1 MERTNYDPENDP
13 GRGQGPYAPPPHQ
26 GQIPPLPP
34 PIYGRRELPY
44 KSQAFAIILSVFL
57 PSMGH
62 VYVGFY
68 KQAFTIILVIA
79 SLVMMLASGT
89 ASGMEPL
96 LGMLTGFVYF
106 YQIFDAGR
114 RASVYNSVLET
125 GQAGMSAENI
135 DLPETNPFV
144 GGVILV
150 LVGSL
155 ALLHTLLGLSMAWLK
170 DWWPIFMI
178 GIGVWLINKGRKER
192 LERQDSRES

>member
-1 MERTNYDPENDP
+1 MERTNYEPENDP
-13 GRGQGPYAPPPHQ
+13 GRGQDPYTPPPPQ
-26 GQIPPLPP
+26 GQIPPPP
-34 PIYGRRELPY
+34 PPVYSRRDLPY
-44 KSQAFAIILSVFL
+44 KSQAFTIVLAVML

-68 KQAFTIILVIA
+68 KQAFTIILVAA
-79 SLVMMLASGT
+79 SLIMLLATVS

-96 LGMLTGFVYF
+96 LGILLGFVYF

-114 RASVYNSVLET
+114 RASVYNRVLET

-135 DLPETNPFV
+135 DLPETNPLV

-155 ALLHTLLGLSMAWLK
+155 ALLNTLFGLSMTWLS

-178 GIGVWLINKGRKER
+178 GIGVWLIKRGRKER
-192 LERQDSRES
+192 RESQES

>member
-1 MERTNYDPENDP
+1 
-13 GRGQGPYAPPPHQ
+13 GPYAPPPHQ